1 MITVNCPKC
10 GAAADMDEKR
20 EESIVCKHCKT
31 VITLEKAAPEKY
43 KELIEAR
50 EKTEQRYKNILKDY
64 EGGNDAPLKNAMHKV
79 ISNTDTADFNINRW
93 FDFIFDAVNIAIK
106 KKDITNLEI
115 LKAHARKFDDAF
127 SDYNAADRRLYDSMV
142 FLHPEILNDS
152 EWKVEFEKASADKAD
167 VQLLKNNILK
177 CVKEKNDPKLL
188 ISVVNVLSASQEEFK
203 DIGEEFLNS
212 ILDDEEIAKI
222 LSVSFFKKARGGN
235 FAKKLKKYVSSTFK
249 DSEVILKDTLVWNNA
264 ETVQKKRKNQKIII
278 ISAVLGAIAIAILAI
293 FLFRNAMVK
302 DSIDIES
309 PSGDLKKDVIK
320 MVYSETPDLSGYT
333 VVFKKNDGTL
343 ERVQVTPDML
353 SGYDK
358 EKVAMQDAKIT
369 YKGKVFDVKIEV
381 MQKQLEKTTV
391 SITDNKLVWDR
402 VANAKGYEIYL
413 SKTSGAVGASKYATV
428 EDATSNATLVFDL
441 TKINDM
447 GNVFYVN
454 IIAYNTTD
462 KDAAGTYK
470 YSDSEKSDELKVTKL
485 SAPINIVYNK
495 DTRKLTWS
503 AVEGAK
509 SYTVEINDAP
519 PIRDIEATEI
529 ENIDLDLGDNSI
541 TITAFP
547 TEQNVIM
554 SVGKVNIHKLS
565 PVEEGSAAYVGNT
578 VTWAANSQSNL
589 YNIHVYQGTTL
600 VHKEEG
606 HSGKAY
612 DVSAWAPGLYTVK
625 IEVASNSLE
634 KVTSEPT
641 EFKIH
646 VGTRITVADGKI
658 DWASLG
664 GTSYDI
670 YVNGAKFDASSTT
683 EKFKSISDI
692 ATAAGEYKIYVKVD
706 DSSISE
712 TVTVKKLSAPTL
724 SVQKLS
730 VLNQTLKV
738 SGLTASYEF
747 TVDGVPFSGEY
758 TDMLSGLTVAKDYVI
773 TAVNKAVAASEI
785 DSDTASLTVTRLEA
799 PIIEV
804 IAGELYVNGSLYENG
819 NSAYTWYVD
828 NVIKAP
834 SLITPGEH
842 TVYAIATGSEENQLC
857 SASSNVLTVKKLSAP
872 VLKYEKTPVRQ
883 LICTP
888 GTVTGGTV
896 KYYINGIEGNVDL
909 NSMTGSNE
917 ITARYVATAENE
929 LNSELSNMV
938 AVVTTNVKLEVIKSG
953 SSQIQ
958 ANLTEGDTSLSYRI
972 IFKWYKGSEE
982 PAGTKDW
989 GKKTFASS
997 SAYQNQT
1004 IYNDVTKLEVTV
1016 EIYASDGSVTD
1027 VLTGTYINRRENNDI

>member
-10 GAAADMDEKR
+10 GAAADIDEKR

-106 KKDITNLEI
+106 KKDTTNLEI

-127 SDYNAADRRLYDSMV
+127 SEYNASDRRLYDSLV

-188 ISVVNVLSASQEEFK
+188 INVVNVLSASQEEFK

-264 ETVQKKRKNQKIII
+264 EKVQKQRKNQKIII
-278 ISAVLGAIAIAILAI
+278 ASSVLGAIAIAVLAI
-293 FLFRNAMVK
+293 FLFRNATVK
-302 DSIDIES
+302 DSISLEK
-309 PSGDLKKDVIK
+309 PSGNAIIK
-320 MVYSETPDLSGYT
+320 MVYSESPDLTGYT

-358 EKVAMQDAKIT
+358 EKIGTQAAKIT
-369 YKGKVFDVKIEV
+369 YKGKTFDVNIEV
-381 MQKQLEKTTV
+381 VAKQLEKTTV
-391 SITDNKLVWDR
+391 SISDNKLIWDR
-402 VANAKGYEIYL
+402 VANAEGYNIYL
-413 SKTSGAVGASKYATV
+413 SKNSTATGEAKYATV
-428 EDATSNATLVFDL
+428 EDPAGNAALIFDL
-441 TKINDM
+441 TSVDNM
-447 GNVFYVN
+447 GNEFYATVV
-454 IIAYNTTD
+454 AYNTTD
-462 KDAAGTYK
+462 K
-470 YSDSEKSDELKVTKL
+470 YSDSERADAITVTKL
-485 SAPINIVYNK
+485 SAPSGVVYDK
-495 DTRKLTWS
+495 DTGKLIWND
-503 AVEGAK
+503 VEGADH
-509 SYTVEINDAP
+509 YTVEINGETIPNVSAS
-519 PIRDIEATEI
+519 EQT
-529 ENIDLDLGDNSI
+529 LTLKLGDNDISI
-541 TITAFP
+541 TAHP
-547 TEQNVIM
+547 AEQNVVM

-565 PVEEGSAAYVGNT
+565 PVEAGSASYVGNT
-578 VTWAANSQSNL
+578 VTWVANSQSNL
-589 YNIHVYQGTTL
+589 YNIYRNGEL
-600 VHKEEG
+600 VAEG
-606 HSGKAY
+606 YSGKAI
-612 DVSAWAPGLYTVK
+612 DVSSWEPGLYTLK

-646 VGTRITVADGKI
+646 IGTRIAVADGKI
-658 DWASLG
+658 DWTALG

-670 YVNGAKFDASSTT
+670 YVNGAKFDSSSTT
-683 EKFKSISDI
+683 EKFKNISDI
-692 ATAAGEYKIYVKVD
+692 ATAAGEYKVYVVID

-730 VLNQTLKV
+730 VLNQSLKV

-747 TVDGVPFSGEY
+747 RIVGVLFSGEY
-758 TDMLSGLTVAKDYVI
+758 SDIFGTLTTEGDYVI
-773 TAVNKAVAASEI
+773 TAVNKAVADNEI
-785 DSDTASLTVTRLEA
+785 DSETASLTVTRLSA
-799 PIIEV
+799 PVIEV
-804 IAGELYVNGSLYENG
+804 IAGELYVNGTLYENG
-819 NSAYTWYVD
+819 NSEFTWYID
-828 NVIKAP
+828 GVIKAP
-834 SLITPGEH
+834 SLITPGTH
-842 TVYAIATGSEENQLC
+842 TVYAIATGSGENQLS
-857 SASSNVLTVKKLSAP
+857 SANSNELTVTKLSAP
-872 VLKYEKTPVRQ
+872 VLTYEKTPVRK

-888 GTVTGGTV
+888 ETVVGGTV
-896 KYYINGIEGNVDL
+896 KYYINGTEGIVDL
-909 NSMTGSNE
+909 NNLTGSNE
-917 ITARYVATAENE
+917 ITARFVATGENV

-938 AVVTTNVKLEVIKSG
+938 AVVTTNVKLEVTKSG
-953 SSQIQ
+953 SNKIKAS
-958 ANLTEGDTSLSYRI
+958 LTEGDSSLSYRI
-972 IFKWYKGSEE
+972 IFKWYTGGTE
-982 PAGTKDW
+982 PAGTNDW
-989 GKKTFASS
+989 DKKTFSGTA
-997 SAYQNQT
+997 AYQDQT
-1004 IYNDVTKLEVTV
+1004 IYNGVTKIEVTV

-1027 VLTGTYINRRENNDI
+1027 VLTNTWTP

>member
-10 GAAADMDEKR
+10 GAAADIDEKR

-79 ISNTDTADFNINRW
+79 ISNTDTVDFNINRW

-106 KKDITNLEI
+106 KKDATNLEI

-127 SDYNAADRRLYDSMV
+127 SDYNASDRRLYDSMV

-177 CVKEKNDPKLL
+177 CVKEKNDPRLL
-188 ISVVNVLSASQEEFK
+188 ISVLNVLSASQEEFK

-212 ILDDEEIAKI
+212 ILDDEDIAKI

-302 DSIDIES
+302 DSIKLEK
-309 PSGDLKKDVIK
+309 PSGNAIIK
-320 MVYSETPDLSGYT
+320 MVYSESPDLNGYT
-333 VVFKKNDGTL
+333 VIFKKNDGTE

-358 EKVAMQDAKIT
+358 EKIGNQPAKIT
-369 YKGKVFDVKIEV
+369 YKGKPFEVRIEILA
-381 MQKQLEKTTV
+381 KQLEKTTV

-402 VANAKGYEIYL
+402 VANARGYEIYL

-554 SVGKVNIHKLS
+554 SVSKVNIHKLS
-565 PVEEGSAAYVGNT
+565 PVESTAYSGDT

-589 YNIHVYQGTTL
+589 YNIYVYQGTTL

-606 HSGKAY
+606 HSGKAL
-612 DVSAWAPGLYTVK
+612 DVSAFDPGLYTVK

-634 KVTSEPT
+634 KVTSESS

-646 VGTRITVADGKI
+646 IGTRLTVADGKI
-658 DWASLG
+658 NWASLG
-664 GTSYDI
+664 GTSYDV
-670 YVNGAKFDASSTT
+670 YVNGVKFDASSTT
-683 EKFKSISDI
+683 EKFKNISDI
-692 ATAAGEYKIYVKVD
+692 ATAAGEYKVYVVID

-747 TVDGVPFSGEY
+747 KIDGASFSGEY
-758 TDMLSGLTVAKDYVI
+758 SDIFSYLIAAKDYVI
-773 TAVNKAVAASEI
+773 TAVNKATADNEI
-785 DSDTASLTVTRLEA
+785 DSDAATLTVTRLET
-799 PIIEV
+799 PTIEV
-804 IAGELYVNGSLYENG
+804 ISGELYVNGTLYENG
-819 NSAYTWYVD
+819 NSAFAWYID
-828 NVIKAP
+828 DVIKAP
-834 SLITPGEH
+834 SLITPGTH
-842 TVYAIATGSEENQLC
+842 TIYAVATGSEENQLS
-857 SASSNVLTVKKLSAP
+857 SASSNELTVTKLSAP
-872 VLKYEKTPVRQ
+872 VLTYEKTPVRK
-883 LICTP
+883 LTCTP
-888 GTVTGGTV
+888 ETVAGGTV
-896 KYYINGIEGNVDL
+896 KYYINGTEGVLDL
-909 NSMTGSNE
+909 NNLSGSNE
-917 ITARYVATAENE
+917 ITARFVATAENV

-938 AVVTTNVKLEVIKSG
+938 AVVMTSVKLEVTKSG
-953 SSQIQ
+953 SNKIKAS
-958 ANLTEGDTSLSYRI
+958 LTEADPSLSYRI
-972 IFKWYKGSEE
+972 IFKWYTGGTE

-989 GKKTFASS
+989 GKKAFTGTAAS
-997 SAYQNQT
+997 QDQT
-1004 IYNDVTKLEVTV
+1004 IYSGVTKIEVTV
-1016 EIYASDGSVTD
+1016 EIYASDGSIND
-1027 VLTGTYINRRENNDI
+1027 VLPGTWTP

>member
-212 ILDDEEIAKI
+212 ILDDEDIAKI

-264 ETVQKKRKNQKIII
+264 EIVQKKRKNQKIII
-278 ISAVLGAIAIAILAI
+278 FSAVLGAIAIAILAI
-293 FLFRNAMVK
+293 FLFRNATVK
-302 DSIDIES
+302 DSIKLEK
-309 PSGDLKKDVIK
+309 PSGNAIIK
-320 MVYSETPDLSGYT
+320 MVYSESPDLNGYT
-333 VVFKKNDGTL
+333 VIFKKNDGTE

-358 EKVAMQDAKIT
+358 EKIGNQPAKIT
-369 YKGKVFDVKIEV
+369 YKGKPFEVRIEILA
-381 MQKQLEKTTV
+381 KQLEKTTV

-402 VANAKGYEIYL
+402 VANAKGYDIYI

-428 EDATSNATLVFDL
+428 EDLTNNATLVFDL
-441 TKINDM
+441 TEVNDM
-447 GNVFYVN
+447 GNVFYATV
-454 IIAYNTTD
+454 ISYNTTD
-462 KDAAGTYK
+462 KDTAGKDK

-485 SAPINIVYNK
+485 SVPTNIVYDK
-495 DTRKLTWS
+495 DARKLTWS

-589 YNIHVYQGTTL
+589 YNIYRDGVL
-600 VHKEEG
+600 EKAG

-646 VGTRITVADGKI
+646 VGTRITIADGKI
-658 DWASLG
+658 DWAALG

-785 DSDTASLTVTRLEA
+785 DSDTASLTVTRLAA

-804 IAGELYVNGSLYENG
+804 TYGELYVNGALYENG
-819 NSAYTWYVD
+819 NTAFTWYVD

-857 SASSNVLTVKKLSAP
+857 SASSNVLTVTKLSAP
-872 VLKYEKTPVRQ
+872 VLAYEKTPVRK

-888 GTVTGGTV
+888 ETVTGGTV
-896 KYYINGIEGNVDL
+896 KYYINGTEGIVDL

-917 ITARYVATAENE
+917 ITARFVATAENV

-938 AVVTTNVKLEVIKSG
+938 AVVTTNVKLEVTKSG
-953 SSQIQ
+953 TNKVKAS
-958 ANLTEGDTSLSYRI
+958 LTEGDSSLSYRI
-972 IFKWYKGSEE
+972 IFKWYTGGTE

-989 GKKTFASS
+989 GKKAFTGTSAS
-997 SAYQNQT
+997 QDQT
-1004 IYNDVTKLEVTV
+1004 IYSGVTKIEVTV

-1027 VLTGTYINRRENNDI
+1027 VLSGAWPG